1 MKIENYHLDIKKVF
15 ELKKNK
21 RQIIIDMYKD
31 MMFSEKDGVQK
42 MAKSLFNTLR
52 SSGYLVDTREEKID
66 QIIDV

>member
-21 RQIIIDMYKD
+21 RQIIIEMYKD
-31 MMFSEKDGVQK
+31 MMFSERDGIQK
-42 MAKSLFNTLR
+42 MTKSLFNTLR